1 METKF
6 YAPPQALHCLTI
18 TTHPGTLTEAN
29 VVDNLVRMSLMD
41 DELSAEEAMEEARQL
56 PTDKRKALVDDMWW
70 EYNSPEFQDYLIR
83 KQILPS
89 KINED
94 NLKLVPITEAMRDED
109 ENQITEEEAL
119 SRMWERLDEFNLDE
133 FKMWELPVAEWD

>member
-6 YAPPQALHCLTI
+6 YAPQQGLHCLTLA
-18 TTHPGTLTEAN
+18 THPGTLTEQD
-29 VVDNLVRMSLMD
+29 VVNNLVRMSLMD

-94 NLKLVPITEAMRDED
+94 NLKLVLGQVLLNHQRAGKIFVKYEAKQSCFHITVR
-109 ENQITEEEAL
+109 Q
-119 SRMWERLDEFNLDE
+119 
-133 FKMWELPVAEWD
+133 